1 MNTKIPQNK
10 TGKQEFIA
18 GVLEELPLQL
28 GVAPFGL
35 VFGILGIESG
45 LSPIQTICLSLI
57 LFGGASQIVF
67 AQLVAAATPFGIILS
82 SVTMINLRHLL
93 YGLSMASYLHKLP
106 LYWRV
111 LLAYLLTDEAYAV
124 SIRRFSQQPPSRY
137 MHFHLLG
144 TGLTLHLFWQA
155 STIIGVLIGQALPNM
170 LSLGF
175 VIPLTFI
182 AIIAPIIKRQSE
194 LIAAGCATAAVFL
207 TYELPWN
214 LWLILAALS
223 GIAGGLIAEKLKEK
237 GRAG

>member
-1 MNTKIPQNK
+1 MNTKIPQTR

-28 GVAPFGL
+28 GVAPFGI

-67 AQLVAAATPFGIILS
+67 AQLIAAATPFGIILS

-93 YGLSMASYLHKLP
+93 YGLSMASYLSKLP

-111 LLAYLLTDEAYAV
+111 MLAYMLTDEAYAV
-124 SIRRFSQQPPSRY
+124 SIRRFSQQPPSSY

-144 TGLTLHLFWQA
+144 TGITLHLFWQA
-155 STIIGVLIGQALPNM
+155 STISGVLIGQTLPDM
-170 LSLGF
+170 LSLAF

-182 AIIAPIIKRQSE
+182 AIIAPIMKWQAE
-194 LIAAGCATAAVFL
+194 LIAAGCSTATVFF
-207 TYELPWN
+207 TYGLPWN

-223 GIAGGLIAEKLKEK
+223 GIAGGLITEKLKAK
-237 GRAG
+237 GQAG